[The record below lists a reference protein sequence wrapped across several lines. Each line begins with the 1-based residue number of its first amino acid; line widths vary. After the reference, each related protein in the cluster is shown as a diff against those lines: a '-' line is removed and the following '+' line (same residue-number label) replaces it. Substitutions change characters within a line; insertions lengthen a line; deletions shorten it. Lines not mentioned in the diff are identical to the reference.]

1 MDCGR
6 FLRSFIST
14 QQTPLTS
21 VVNAACLRHHRALS
35 TSDTEVDDA
44 VDDNDD
50 DFTLPVIS
58 QHTPSACA
66 SQVAKATAALSN
78 ATALAS
84 PTHFFPRARY
94 RSPPVVLSSHKQIRD
109 NSEHNYFC
117 YHPVDLLHEVLNY
130 ADEPIDVVPPCSDR
144 AHVPSPV
151 EACATVVVGTR
162 FDVLDRT
169 TQAAPPKVLIA
180 IPVCSDMPKPSHV
193 FTWPR
198 KRNILSKLQNRRSL
212 DVYIPLPCKEDT
224 LVAPAK
230 VRLLEK
236 PPMDISLPFDSTDMD
251 ASAFLKILQ
260 AVLESRREECSRPTE
275 IEQMSPAEVSRFSR
289 LTCPSGVNTTFA
301 NLCRFSSMLSLIR
314 FSIVIKLAQ
323 EKLDLQKCLLYF
335 EKEKGRP
342 CDVITKKV
350 MKPLY
355 DRYRAV
361 RRLVRLASNSAVRD
375 ARPRAATA
383 TVSRSKATS
392 AELPTAVATSSVEVS
407 YQPVLV
413 EVAAGDAGTCDPI
426 SIGELEP
433 QKTSDASVP
442 STHTDTEQT
451 ASTTG
456 HATSSVFL
464 DWDISLAEFT
474 QTAQELTP
482 SELSTGRAEVLSAKH
497 KLQRVLHDFEKGIQE
512 ATNRPPSKRD
522 RDELRGEYN
531 RYRDFKQR
539 LYIIDRLLEAPQTPL
554 EVLLAAAQSVG
565 RAHRR
570 RRHDEQPVGLCHGSR
585 VPVLHSPDSTSCT

>member
-1 MDCGR
+1 
-6 FLRSFIST
+6 
-14 QQTPLTS
+14 
-21 VVNAACLRHHRALS
+21 
-35 TSDTEVDDA
+35 
-44 VDDNDD
+44 
-50 DFTLPVIS
+50 
-58 QHTPSACA
+58 
-66 SQVAKATAALSN
+66 
-78 ATALAS
+78 
-84 PTHFFPRARY
+84 
-94 RSPPVVLSSHKQIRD
+94 
-109 NSEHNYFC
+109 
-117 YHPVDLLHEVLNY
+117 
-130 ADEPIDVVPPCSDR
+130 
-144 AHVPSPV
+144 
-151 EACATVVVGTR
+151 
-162 FDVLDRT
+162 
-169 TQAAPPKVLIA
+169 
-180 IPVCSDMPKPSHV
+180 MPKPSHV

-275 IEQMSPAEVSRFSR
+275 IEQMSPAE
-289 LTCPSGVNTTFA
+289 
-301 NLCRFSSMLSLIR
+301 
-314 FSIVIKLAQ
+314 LAQ